1 MASSTGRDRGTEAL
15 VMIPGTR
22 RGPAALQL
30 RWKGHFEAAAAE
42 IDAPNTAET
51 RTAQRHTESIHTPKN
66 TTGHCPTLQR
76 DKIQLH
82 QPEHRHSL
90 YQLGKHHRTLTEP
103 SSQGQTQQ
111 LRTMTLRNYK
121 NFSFFFFSLLN
132 QFISPTYLHLHTSL

>member
-82 QPEHRHSL
+82 QPEHRHKL
-90 YQLGKHHRTLTEP
+90 PQPGKHHSTLIQHHPWE
-103 SSQGQTQQ
+103 QTPQH
-111 LRTMTLRNYK
+111 RTMILRP
-121 NFSFFFFSLLN
+121 FFFLLIN
-132 QFISPTYLHLHTSL
+132 HTVYSPYIFLPSH